1 MQIGSISYAVF
12 VGSEIVARFNRC
24 AKVRCDGIP
33 RADRSCEIG
42 FSPLTHLLARSLS
55 AVSEAPLHGV
65 STPSSPLVG
74 ASDTALRLLDRNDF
88 CLARFSRSI
97 RLS

>member
-42 FSPLTHLLARSLS
+42 FSPLTHLLARRHFRVTCRPANLS
-55 AVSEAPLHGV
+55 S
-65 STPSSPLVG
+65 
-74 ASDTALRLLDRNDF
+74 LLD
-88 CLARFSRSI
+88 APQ
-97 RLS
+97 